1 MNTEAASVYFAIKSV
16 DEEQRLVYG
25 RATQETLDRQGEVL
39 DYEGSKPYWEEW
51 IKESQDASGG
61 KSMGNVRVMHR
72 PDIAAGK
79 LVRVDFNDKEKSI
92 DVAAKVVDDAEWQK
106 VLEGVYT
113 GFSQGG
119 KYISKK
125 NDPLVTGFGGMPAV
139 RVVIAPKELSLVDRP
154 AVPSATFFEV
164 VKADGSTEQRSFK
177 GDIMDKKIEAPVEEA
192 KKGLWQAKSFLSVLQ
207 ECNWLLEELKM
218 ERERE
223 GDASPIPEELE
234 VCLGALAKLCEG
246 YIGEQLAELKAGGAV
261 AAASEAEGEE
271 EEEGDKSDADSDA
284 EKAAKTGQ
292 KSLRAAMCAKLGE
305 LTAAHKAYM
314 DTYATGADKSGDEID
329 AQKAEAVEEAA
340 KAAPAIPSVDEI
352 ATAVLAALD
361 KRAADA
367 AKSAPA
373 PAQRPATKLVPV
385 ERGSDAEKSEEPFDA
400 RKAAF
405 EAPSPVDAFRV
416 MFQNPEAF
424 RIP

>member
-1 MNTEAASVYFAIKSV
+1 MSMESASVYFAIKSV

-39 DYEGSKPYWEEW
+39 DYEASKPYWEEW
-51 IKESQDASGG
+51 IKESQEASGG

-79 LVRVDFNDKEKSI
+79 LVRVDFNDQEKSI
-92 DVAAKVVDDAEWQK
+92 DVAAKVVDEAEWQK

-125 NDPLVTGFGGMPAV
+125 NDPLVAGFGGMPAV

-177 GDIMDKKIEAPVEEA
+177 GDNMSEKNAAPVEEA

-234 VCLGALAKLCEG
+234 TCLGTLAKLCEE

-271 EEEGDKSDADSDA
+271 EGEGDKSDSESDA
-284 EKAAKTGQ
+284 YKAARTGQ
-292 KSLRAAMCAKLGE
+292 KKLRDEMNAAAEACNKAV
-305 LTAAHKAYM
+305 KAYM
-314 DTYATGADKSGDEID
+314 DTYAPGADKADDEGDAKKE
-329 AQKAEAVEEAA
+329 EGVEEAA
-340 KAAPAIPSVDEI
+340 KTAPAIPSVDEI

-385 ERGSDAEKSEEPFDA
+385 ERGSDAEKSEEAFDA
-400 RKAAF
+400 RKAAL
-405 EAPSPVDAFRV
+405 EASGPVDAFRV

>member
-1 MNTEAASVYFAIKSV
+1 MSIETASVYFAIKSV

-39 DYEGSKPYWEEW
+39 DYEASKPYWEEW
-51 IKESQDASGG
+51 IKESQEASGG

-79 LVRVDFNDKEKSI
+79 LVRVDFNDQEKSI

-177 GDIMDKKIEAPVEEA
+177 GDNMSEQTELPIAEEA
-192 KKGLWQAKSFLSVLQ
+192 KKGIWQGRMFLSLLE
-207 ECNWLLEELKM
+207 ECNWLLSELKS

-223 GDASPIPEELE
+223 GDASPIPEKLE
-234 VCLGALAKLCEG
+234 VCLGTLAGLCEE
-246 YIGEQLAELKAGGAV
+246 YIGEQLAELKAGGSV
-261 AAASEAEGEE
+261 AAASEAGGEDD
-271 EEEGDKSDADSDA
+271 EEGDKADADSDA

-292 KSLRAAMCAKLGE
+292 K
-305 LTAAHKAYM
+305 
-314 DTYATGADKSGDEID
+314 
-329 AQKAEAVEEAA
+329 
-340 KAAPAIPSVDEI
+340 AAPADDAAKSAPIPSVDEI
-352 ATAVLAALD
+352 AAAVLAALD
-361 KRAADA
+361 KRAEDA
-367 AKSAPA
+367 AKAAP
-373 PAQRPATKLVPV
+373 PASPRPATKLVPV
-385 ERGSDAEKSEEPFDA
+385 ERGDDANKTEEPFDA

-405 EAPSPVDAFRV
+405 EAPSAVDAFRV

-424 RIP
+424 RI